1 MLQDARKTVDQSEV
15 RSCHGDGY
23 TPIKEQPTRPEVRVA
38 SPVSDMGH
46 KELQDKSTTDIQAA
60 VSSKRT
66 IYSLYIDIFLFSII
80 FLHEFKQTRQPV
92 DLKANNL
99 HFDTQPALKAC
110 SEQLYQLA
118 QFRLFKFQI

>member
-46 KELQDKSTTDIQAA
+46 NKLQDKSTTDIQAA
-60 VSSKRT
+60 VSLKKQH
-66 IYSLYIDIFLFSII
+66 LFSIYRHI
-80 FLHEFKQTRQPV
+80 FVNDFFSYM
-92 DLKANNL
+92 NL
-99 HFDTQPALKAC
+99 
-110 SEQLYQLA
+110 S
-118 QFRLFKFQI
+118 RLESRLI